1 MKSYLLDTNVFLRYL
16 LADIPDQMAAAKYH
30 FVQAKLGKI
39 SLTIPVFVFVEAVYT
54 LTKFYGI
61 SKTDVVDKL
70 RDVAQISYLNV
81 EKRNILVLALTDY
94 KTTSV
99 SFIELLLFYEAK
111 ENDKELLTFDKKLAA
126 HKK

>member
-1 MKSYLLDTNVFLRYL
+1 MKSYILDTNVFLRYL

-39 SLTIPVFVFVEAVYT
+39 SLTIPVLVFVEAVYT

-61 SKTDVVDKL
+61 SKTEVVDKL

-81 EKRNILVLALTDY
+81 EKRGILVNALEDY
-94 KTTSV
+94 KTAPI
-99 SFIELLLFYEAK
+99 SFVDLLLFYEAK
-111 ENDKELLTFDKKLAA
+111 ESNKELLTFDKKLAA
-126 HKK
+126 HKR